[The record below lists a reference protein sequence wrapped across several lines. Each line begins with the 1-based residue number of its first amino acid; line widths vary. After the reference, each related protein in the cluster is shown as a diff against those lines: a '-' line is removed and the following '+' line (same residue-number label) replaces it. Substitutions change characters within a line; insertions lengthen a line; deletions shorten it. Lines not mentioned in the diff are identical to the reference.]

1 MVTVRRAT
9 TGYDD
14 YNGNGWRRK
23 MTMSTALRGTKLTM
37 ATKNDDNY
45 GNGRWWQHKKS
56 HAGHSVRMK
65 TWGDMFDLRLLNK
78 KHLYLT
84 ECHFSFKIHTQFF

>member
-1 MVTVRRAT
+1 MTTMVTVRRAT

-37 ATKNDDNY
+37 ATKNDNNY
-45 GNGRWWQHKKS
+45 GNRRW
-56 HAGHSVRMK
+56 
-65 TWGDMFDLRLLNK
+65 
-78 KHLYLT
+78 
-84 ECHFSFKIHTQFF
+84 